1 MGANQRTAEAFAAT
15 KASKALFTEISLL
28 SSLLFSTRSQI
39 GSSSSRRAAKIPI
52 RANGAD
58 ACNVMSDS
66 TIDPES
72 PVKAGRNRVPLWLE
86 GFKRS
91 HVVSVS
97 GIPEFSYKVMRLI
110 AIE

>member
-1 MGANQRTAEAFAAT
+1 MFLLRVAPLLALTDRRL
-15 KASKALFTEISLL
+15 SSLLFTEISLL

-52 RANGAD
+52 RANGVD

-66 TIDPES
+66 TIDPVS
-72 PVKAGRNRVPLWLE
+72 PMKAGRNRVPLWLE

-97 GIPEFSYKVMRLI
+97 GILEFSYKYVFL
-110 AIE
+110 